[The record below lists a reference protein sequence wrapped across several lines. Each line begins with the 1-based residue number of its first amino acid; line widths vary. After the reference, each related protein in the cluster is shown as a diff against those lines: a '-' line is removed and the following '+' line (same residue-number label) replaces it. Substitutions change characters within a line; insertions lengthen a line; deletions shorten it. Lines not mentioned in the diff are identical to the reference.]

1 MKTSLE
7 IINKLSEKEAV
18 KLESQLV
25 ELNKIEDLYKSIT
38 TTLFTNIEKYE
49 NSINEIVKEKNNLK
63 KVFDKINN
71 EQKKVSAEYDVKARE
86 LGLALNDI
94 PNFKKMY
101 DSLLFAEDQ
110 YYKLI
115 EKQI

>member
-7 IINKLSEKEAV
+7 IINKLSDKEAV

-49 NSINEIVKEKNNLK
+49 KSINEIVKEKNNLK

-86 LGLALNDI
+86 LGLVLNDI

>member
-7 IINKLSEKEAV
+7 IINKLSDKEAV

-49 NSINEIVKEKNNLK
+49 KSINEIVKEKNNLK

-86 LGLALNDI
+86 LGLVLNDI
-94 PNFKKMY
+94 PNFKKM
-101 DSLLFAEDQ
+101 
-110 YYKLI
+110 
-115 EKQI
+115 

>member
-7 IINKLSEKEAV
+7 IINKLSDKEAV
-18 KLESQLV
+18 KLDSQLV

-63 KVFDKINN
+63 KVFDK
-71 EQKKVSAEYDVKARE
+71 KVYAEYDVKARE

-101 DSLLFAEDQ
+101 DSLLFAEDK
-110 YYKLI
+110 YYKVI
-115 EKQI
+115 EKSI